1 VRHLNAA
8 VFAVLAAATAA
19 VSAQVAVSDA
29 WVRGTVAGQNATG
42 AFMQLR
48 SADGT
53 VLVGAASPVA
63 GTAEIHEMRMD
74 GAVMRMRPVPKVDL
88 PAGRTVELKPGG
100 YHVMLMDLKAP
111 LKKGDTVP
119 IRLKLQGRDG
129 KPQELEVKA
138 EVRDLTAARGGQH
151 QH

>member
-1 VRHLNAA
+1 MRHLNAA

-19 VSAQVAVSDA
+19 ASAQVVVSDA
-29 WVRGTVAGQNATG
+29 WVRGTVEGQNATG

-74 GAVMRMRPVPKVDL
+74 GAVMRMRQVPKVDL

-100 YHVMLMDLKAP
+100 YHIMLLELKRP
-111 LKKGDTVP
+111 LKKGEIVP
-119 IRLKLQGRDG
+119 IRLKLEMKDKSVRT
-129 KPQELEVKA
+129 LEVRA
-138 EVRDLTAARGGQH
+138 EVREPTSTGQH
-151 QH
+151 SH

>member
-1 VRHLNAA
+1 MRHLNAA
-8 VFAVLAAATAA
+8 VFAVLALAAAA

-74 GAVMRMRPVPKVDL
+74 GAVMRMRPVPNVDL

-129 KPQELEVKA
+129 KLQELEVKA

-151 QH
+151 KH